1 MPLLHSGALL
11 AQPEF
16 CRMLASLD
24 AATLPVLPL
33 LDGTAGQAYRIHR
46 PSQGARHNGF
56 ERLAHEPLD
65 NAEMSVRTSA
75 DLSHQ

>member
-1 MPLLHSGALL
+1 MPLLNSGALL

-24 AATLPVLPL
+24 AAILPVLPR
-33 LDGTAGQAYRIHR
+33 LDGAAGQAYRIHR

-75 DLSHQ
+75 DLSRR

>member
-1 MPLLHSGALL
+1 MPLLNSGALL
-11 AQPEF
+11 AQPEL

-24 AATLPVLPL
+24 AATLPVLPR
-33 LDGTAGQAYRIHR
+33 LDGATGQVNRIHR

-65 NAEMSVRTSA
+65 NADMSVRKSA
-75 DLSHQ
+75 DLSHR